1 MGSSSSRHRHRI
13 DEQQQQQLNAQQ
25 QGAAGPFAY
34 AQPNI
39 QQGPQYPTPNFGGYT
54 NGQQLFGGYYQAPP
68 YGGPMPPG
76 VQASPAVPGQYGQRP
91 APTHE
96 YHQTQTIKN
105 QVNLKKKTLRLEP
118 LQDSSSN
125 TEFALRF
132 AFDASAPCRVTTFLL
147 ATEDPRQGCKIVAAA
162 PGVRPAAYYP
172 KGMDHQFPPPGDA
185 LLLQQH
191 GISLRQHDPEL
202 LSLAAGD
209 SYPLVVRLE
218 ALTEQAVAEGRQL
231 PQMEVGGSLPAWVQA
246 QTTYAKLRKDDE
258 GHWRLQISKQKI
270 WVGGVSY
277 ELQEIYGMDS
287 NRLNGS
293 NVAEDVEGRECVIC
307 MSAERDTT
315 VLPCRHMCM
324 CQPCA
329 SALKTQTNKCPI
341 CREEIE
347 SLLHIKIQRKGT
359 KGNGM
364 TPSSSVGSQGVV
376 GGGSSSGAAAAA
388 ALQQELAGS
397 KS

>member
-1 MGSSSSRHRHRI
+1 MLMLLQGGSV
-13 DEQQQQQLNAQQ
+13 
-25 QGAAGPFAY
+25 
-34 AQPNI
+34 
-39 QQGPQYPTPNFGGYT
+39 
-54 NGQQLFGGYYQAPP
+54 
-68 YGGPMPPG
+68 PPG
-76 VQASPAVPGQYGQRP
+76 VQFSPAVPGQYGQRP
-91 APTHE
+91 ASTHE

-118 LQDSSSN
+118 LQDSSSSSSSSS

-147 ATEDPRQGCKIVAAA
+147 ATEDPKQGCRIVAAA

-172 KGMDHQFPPPGDA
+172 KGMDHQFPLPGDVA
-185 LLLQQH
+185 LLQQH
-191 GISLRQHDPEL
+191 RISLQEQDAEL
-202 LSLAAGD
+202 LCLAAGD
-209 SYPLVVRLE
+209 GYPLVIRLE
-218 ALTEQAVAEGRQL
+218 ALTEQAAAEGRQL
-231 PQMEVGGSLPAWVQA
+231 QQAAKGLGTLSGLQMEVGGPLPPWAQA
-246 QTTYAKLRKDDE
+246 QSTYAKLRRDE
-258 GHWRLQISKQKI
+258 EGGWRLQILKQKI
-270 WVGGVSY
+270 WVAGTSY

-293 NVAEDVEGRECVIC
+293 AVVEDVEGRECVIC

-324 CQPCA
+324 CRPCA
-329 SALKTQTNKCPI
+329 AALKTQTNKCPI

-347 SLLHIKIQRKGT
+347 SLLHIKIQRRGAR
-359 KGNGM
+359 GGGLS
-364 TPSSSVGSQGVV
+364 PSSSVGSQGVAV
-376 GGGSSSGAAAAA
+376 GGGGNGGGGNGGGGNGGGGNGGGGNGAAAAA